1 MTLAAAMIL
10 LFSISNNAHLLLR
23 FLSFWFGSNSFN
35 FAQKISN
42 SKKKKMKT
50 TTSKRAHIRNLSSK
64 LSSILCDEYILLTKT
79 KSINNSLQSID
90 FQDKYL
96 FFTAQSNEIDNII
109 ERVEKRVHASGHYAD
124 AMLKAFLKVTRFNKK
139 RKKTN
144 DRAGYLSELLCD
156 HENLITVLKKNTSLL
171 ETASRDY
178 KTDDFVTTLTESHEK
193 MAWFLRSYLK

>member
-1 MTLAAAMIL
+1 MTLATAMIL
-10 LFSISNNAHLLLR
+10 HLPISNNAHLLLR

-35 FAQKISN
+35 FALKISN
-42 SKKKKMKT
+42 SKKTKMKT

-79 KSINNSLQSID
+79 QSINNSLQSID

-96 FFTAQSNEIDNII
+96 FFTAQSSEIDSII

-139 RKKTN
+139 RKKIN
-144 DRAGYLSELLCD
+144 DRAGYINELLGD
-156 HENLITVLKKNTSLL
+156 HENLITILKNNTSLL
-171 ETASRDY
+171 ETTSRDC

-193 MAWFLRSYLK
+193 IAWFLRSYLK

>member
-1 MTLAAAMIL
+1 
-10 LFSISNNAHLLLR
+10 
-23 FLSFWFGSNSFN
+23 
-35 FAQKISN
+35 
-42 SKKKKMKT
+42 MKT

-79 KSINNSLQSID
+79 KSVHLNLQGID

-96 FFTAQSNEIDNII
+96 FFSAQSGEIDLII

-144 DRAGYLSELLCD
+144 DRAGYLSELLGD

-171 ETASRDY
+171 ETASMDS

-193 MAWFLRSYLK
+193 IAWFLRSYLQ